1 MYGNTM
7 TKGGERP
14 SVSLVGPKGSRA
26 QHSVVTQD
34 FNDGSYGVT
43 LTPDKPGSYKFTV
56 SPLKHAHRR
65 VRKQQPQRVCA
76 HRFRL
81 LWAQQRASLGLLP
94 AVR

>member
-1 MYGNTM
+1 MRTGALAILERTSPE
-7 TKGGERP
+7 TGGGERP

-56 SPLKHAHRR
+56 SPLN
-65 VRKQQPQRVCA
+65 
-76 HRFRL
+76 
-81 LWAQQRASLGLLP
+81 
-94 AVR
+94 